1 MIFTERDPFVFT
13 PEMAYVLGGRDH
25 ANFKTFEEYCTK
37 AYNLVRKHG
46 YFLISIF
53 MMMLS
58 AGKQI
63 FI

>member
-1 MIFTERDPFVFT
+1 MFT
-13 PEMAYVLGGRDH
+13 PEMAYVLGGKDH
-25 ANFKTFEEYCTK
+25 PDFHSFEGYCTT

-58 AGKQI
+58 AGEN
-63 FI
+63 FNSFLDSFS